1 VATPEVGAPRRKAIE
16 HPGRFAIV
24 AVGLTAV
31 ALLFAGAITSADTK
45 PRTATLPPQVT
56 SISPR
61 PGSIVPPQEQI
72 VVDLRD
78 DLTADLSVCTPAQ
91 AVGECTAIPADQVEF
106 LPGLGQLT
114 FRPGPGQEI
123 EAYEPGVNRVIVAYR
138 SQADPSKDNGVYS
151 WSFTSKS

>member
-1 VATPEVGAPRRKAIE
+1 VATTEVGQPRRKAIE

-24 AVGLTAV
+24 AIGLTLV
-31 ALLFAGAITSADTK
+31 ALLFAGAISTADTK
-45 PRTATLPPQVT
+45 ERRTTLPTQIQ

-61 PGSIVPPQEQI
+61 PGTIVPPQEQI

-78 DLTADLSVCTPAQ
+78 DLTADLSLCTPAQ
-91 AVGECTAIPADQVEF
+91 AVGDCTAIPADQVEF

-114 FRPGPGQEI
+114 YRPGPGQEI
-123 EAYEPGVNRVIVAYR
+123 EAYDPGVNRVIVAYR
-138 SQADPSKDNGVYS
+138 SQADPSKDNGVFS

>member
-1 VATPEVGAPRRKAIE
+1 MATTEVGQPRRKAIE

-24 AVGLTAV
+24 AVGLTLV
-31 ALLFAGAITSADTK
+31 ALLFAGAISTADTK
-45 PRTATLPPQVT
+45 ERRTTLPTQIQ

-61 PGSIVPPQEQI
+61 PGTIVPPQEQI

-78 DLTADLSVCTPAQ
+78 DLTADLSLCTPAQ
-91 AVGECTAIPADQVEF
+91 AVGDCTAIPADQVEF

-114 FRPGPGQEI
+114 YRPGPGQEI
-123 EAYEPGVNRVIVAYR
+123 EAYDPGVNRVIVAYR
-138 SQADPSKDNGVYS
+138 SQTDPSKDNGVFT